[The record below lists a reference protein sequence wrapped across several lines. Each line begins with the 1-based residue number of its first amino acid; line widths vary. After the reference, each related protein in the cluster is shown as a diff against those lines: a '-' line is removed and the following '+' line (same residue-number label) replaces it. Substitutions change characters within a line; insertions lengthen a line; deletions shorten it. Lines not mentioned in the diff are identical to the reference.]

1 MMMIIITIILTPLTV
16 YIVTLINV
24 TIGISHL
31 TPTVW
36 FIYIDNNDVNNND
49 NDNDNDN
56 DNKDNDDN
64 NVIIIMMI
72 MMIII

>member
-1 MMMIIITIILTPLTV
+1 MMMMIIITIILTPLTV
-16 YIVTLINV
+16 FPVTLINV
-24 TIGISHL
+24 TIGISVL
-31 TPTVW
+31 TPTVSVT
-36 FIYIDNNDVNNND
+36 YIDNNDVNNN
-49 NDNDNDN
+49 NNDN

>member
-1 MMMIIITIILTPLTV
+1 MMMMIIITIILTPLTV
-16 YIVTLINV
+16 FKVTLING
-24 TIGISHL
+24 TIGISLL
-31 TPTVW
+31 TPTV
-36 FIYIDNNDVNNND
+36 FFTYIDNNDVNNND
-49 NDNDNDN
+49 NDDDN

>member
-1 MMMIIITIILTPLTV
+1 MMMMIIITIILTPLTV
-16 YIVTLINV
+16 FKVTLINV

-31 TPTVW
+31 TLTV
-36 FIYIDNNDVNNND
+36 FGTYIDNNDVNNND
-49 NDNDNDN
+49 NDYDN
-56 DNKDNDDN
+56 NKDNDDN